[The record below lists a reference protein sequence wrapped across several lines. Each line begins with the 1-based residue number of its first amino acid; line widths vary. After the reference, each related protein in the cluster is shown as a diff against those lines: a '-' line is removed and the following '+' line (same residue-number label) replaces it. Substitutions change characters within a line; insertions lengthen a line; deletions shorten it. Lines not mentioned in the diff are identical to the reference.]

1 MIRLPLLP
9 LLAFLALVTLVT
21 GWSAPAR
28 AHECGQAITVAAST
42 APAGTPARHPVA
54 TAVHDCHETADCCC
68 AGGMAG
74 CATGC
79 AGLLVPST
87 LPGAVRTAAPLAL
100 LPARD
105 SRGAGLALAPAL
117 GPPRPNR
124 IA

>member
-42 APAGTPARHPVA
+42 APADTPAPHPVA
-54 TAVHDCHETADCCC
+54 TAAHDCHETADCCC

-79 AGLLVPST
+79 AGLLVPSA
-87 LPGAVRTAAPLAL
+87 LPGAERTAAPLVLA
-100 LPARD
+100 PAGD
-105 SRGAGLALAPAL
+105 SRGVGLALAPAL
-117 GPPRPNR
+117 GPPRPSR

>member
-1 MIRLPLLP
+1 MIRLPPLP
-9 LLAFLALVTLVT
+9 LLALLALVILVT

-28 AHECGQAITVAAST
+28 AHDCGQTVAVAASSALAA
-42 APAGTPARHPVA
+42 APADHPIA
-54 TAVHDCHETADCCC
+54 TAAHDCHETADCCC

-79 AGLLVPST
+79 AGLLVPSV
-87 LPGAVRTAAPLAL
+87 LPGAERTAAPLML
-100 LPARD
+100 LAAGD

>member
-9 LLAFLALVTLVT
+9 LLALLALVTLVT

-28 AHECGQAITVAAST
+28 AHDCGQAVTGTSSAVLPT
-42 APAGTPARHPVA
+42 PPADHPVA
-54 TAVHDCHETADCCC
+54 TAAHDCHETADCCC
-68 AGGMAG
+68 ASGMAG

-79 AGLLVPST
+79 AGLLVPSA
-87 LPGAVRTAAPLAL
+87 LPGAERTAAPLTL
-100 LPARD
+100 VPAGD

-117 GPPRPNR
+117 GPPRPSR